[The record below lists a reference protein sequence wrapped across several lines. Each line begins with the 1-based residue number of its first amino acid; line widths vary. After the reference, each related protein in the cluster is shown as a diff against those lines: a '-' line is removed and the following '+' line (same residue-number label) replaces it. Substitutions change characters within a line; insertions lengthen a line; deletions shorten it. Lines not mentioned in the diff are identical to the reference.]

1 MIWLI
6 VIICIITLFPT
17 CQRTL
22 KEKYPLTPPKEENR
36 KTTFPLIIKD
46 SNLSVAADLLYLL
59 VSGSG
64 FRVSGWKQ
72 LWTLNFE
79 L

>member
-6 VIICIITLFPT
+6 VIICIITFFPT

-22 KEKYPLTPPKEENR
+22 KEKYPLTPPKEGNR
-36 KTTFPLIIKD
+36 KTTFPLIIKE
-46 SNLSVAADLLYLL
+46 SNLFIAADLLYLL
-59 VSGSG
+59 VSGFE
-64 FRVSGWKQ
+64 FRVEN
-72 LWTLNFE
+72 NFE